1 VLDALE
7 HRDHLR
13 AVAHRHARCLS
24 VSRRRTTRWYVS
36 SLGWWWSRG
45 RWQTEVSEPPFA
57 SHSEH
62 RTRKAAQKASRNL
75 LRAGADEAE
84 MFCVYKS
91 GKSRAFACSAVP
103 V

>member
-1 VLDALE
+1 M
-7 HRDHLR
+7 
-13 AVAHRHARCLS
+13 
-24 VSRRRTTRWYVS
+24 
-36 SLGWWWSRG
+36 
-45 RWQTEVSEPPFA
+45 EVSEPPFA

-62 RTRKAAQKASRNL
+62 RTRKAARKSSRNL
-75 LRAGADEAE
+75 LRAGADAAE